1 MGFLNVQPGYDGL
14 QFKGKVEEESA
25 GGARTSRSSQKPPPL
40 LAFGSAVA
48 WREHYGPAAR
58 RSVLAIG
65 NFDGIHLGHQAILR
79 SVVELAHQLH
89 AVPTPLTFDRPPLKV
104 LRRESPPL
112 PLSAISQLMDWFA

>member
-25 GGARTSRSSQKPPPL
+25 GGARTSSSSQKTTPL

-79 SVVELAHQLH
+79 SGVDSPHPLP
-89 AVPTPLTFDRPPLKV
+89 AVPTA
-104 LRRESPPL
+104 L
-112 PLSAISQLMDWFA
+112 PLGPPPPQ